1 MGKNMLKLDTSGFD
15 YFVSKLQKLNA
26 DLKPIFTD
34 ALTQAAETI
43 TEDTL
48 EGVKD
53 QYLPAHGEYHRQGH
67 PTEKSIVTHP
77 EVVWQGVT
85 AEVAVGFD
93 FSKPGA
99 GGFLITGTPRMRPDK
114 KLNQIYKGKRYMSQ
128 IKKDMEEV
136 FQDAIDKYMRG

>member
-34 ALTQAAETI
+34 ALMQAAETI

-48 EGVKD
+48 ECVKD
-53 QYLPAHGEYHRQGH
+53 QYLPAHGEYHHQGH

-77 EVVWQGVT
+77 EVVWHGVT

-99 GGFLITGTPRMRPDK
+99 GGFLITGTPRMSPDK
-114 KLNQIYKGKRYMSQ
+114 KLNQIYKGKRYMSN
-128 IKKDMEEV
+128 IKNDMANV
-136 FQDAIDKYMRG
+136 FNNESQRRMGG